1 MVLFA
6 SRAWVERLDQALST
20 VKASGPPLRLC
31 YRFRAGA
38 DVVGYDLLLGEG
50 MRAQPWDSADPV
62 DPDGANAAGE
72 TGEPVPDTVTD
83 TATDT
88 VTISQSLA
96 MALGVAC
103 GTVSA
108 QRALLGGDIE
118 VSGPVTAL
126 VAWRDCLTRIDGAWV
141 PLRADTEWPEPTVD
155 PT

>member
-6 SRAWVERLDQALST
+6 SRAWVERLDQALSA
-20 VKASGPPLRLC
+20 VNASGPPLRLC

-50 MRAQPWDSADPV
+50 MRARPWDPADRA
-62 DPDGANAAGE
+62 DPDGAGG
-72 TGEPVPDTVTD
+72 TGEPVP
-83 TATDT
+83 DT

-126 VAWRDCLTRIDGAWV
+126 VAWRDYLARIDGAWV
-141 PLRADTEWPEPTVD
+141 TLRTDTEWPEPAAG

>member
-6 SRAWVERLDQALST
+6 SRAWVERLDQALRAL
-20 VKASGPPLRLC
+20 KASGPPLRLC
-31 YRFRAGA
+31 YRFGAGA
-38 DVVGYDLLLGEG
+38 DIVGYDLLLGEG
-50 MRAQPWDSADPV
+50 MRAQPWD
-62 DPDGANAAGE
+62 PDGAHAAEG
-72 TGEPVPDTVTD
+72 TGEPAP
-83 TATDT
+83 DT

-96 MALGVAC
+96 LAQGVAC

-141 PLRADTEWPEPTVD
+141 PLRADTEWPEPAAD

>member
-6 SRAWVERLDQALST
+6 SRAWVERLDQALSA

-31 YRFRAGA
+31 YRFGAGA
-38 DVVGYDLLLGEG
+38 DIVGYDLLLGEG
-50 MRAQPWDSADPV
+50 MRAQPWDRADQV
-62 DPDGANAAGE
+62 DPDGVHAAGG
-72 TGEPVPDTVTD
+72 TGEPVSDRV
-83 TATDT
+83 TDT

-96 MALGVAC
+96 LALGVAC

-141 PLRADTEWPEPTVD
+141 PLRADTEWPEPAAD

>member
-62 DPDGANAAGE
+62 DPDGANAAGG
-72 TGEPVPDTVTD
+72 TGEPVP
-83 TATDT
+83 DT

-108 QRALLGGDIE
+108 QQALLGGDIE

-141 PLRADTEWPEPTVD
+141 PLRADTEWPEPAAD